1 MKALLQRVTSAKVS
15 VSGETVGEIGRG
27 LVILLGVVA
36 EDTQRDID
44 WLAEKIA
51 NLRIFDDK
59 DGKMNLSAADIR
71 GELLIVSQ
79 FTLCGE
85 CKKGRRPSWAKAAAP
100 EFANM
105 MYEKFIE
112 AAKKTGLR
120 TEHGTFQ
127 AYMAVDIYNDGPVT
141 LMIDTKE

>member
-15 VSGETVGEIGRG
+15 VEGNTVGEIGRG
-27 LVILLGVVA
+27 ITVFLGVFPD
-36 EDTQRDID
+36 DTQRDIE

-59 DGKMNLSAADIR
+59 DGKMNLSAEDIN

-79 FTLCGE
+79 FTLCGD
-85 CKKGRRPSWAKAAAP
+85 CRKGRRPSWAKAAVP
-100 EFANM
+100 DMANE
-105 MYEKFIE
+105 MYERFIE

-120 TEHGTFQ
+120 VEHGTFQ
-127 AYMAVDIYNDGPVT
+127 AYMAVDIHNDGPVT